1 MPAKDISSD
10 SSCMERGSGILYKVL
25 KPVGTDP
32 ASYGG
37 VLKLPNGEI
46 YWAYIWPRLVRGKPV
61 VELRLTPKI

>member
-1 MPAKDISSD
+1 
-10 SSCMERGSGILYKVL
+10 MERGTAILYRNL

-37 VLKLPNGEI
+37 VLRLTNGET
-46 YWAYIWPRLVRGKPV
+46 YWAYIWPRLVRGKTV